1 MSFITDLE
9 KITPEAPAAPAV
21 QEASAVTVEDLKDLQ
36 KAFNE
41 KLEAFNKDIQDKMH
55 AFFEKEKITPVGDSI
70 KNDKESEVD
79 EIGSNTDL

>member
-21 QEASAVTVEDLKDLQ
+21 QEASVTVEDLKDLQ

-41 KLEAFNKDIQDKMH
+41 KLEAFNKDIQDKMN
-55 AFFEKEKITPVGDSI
+55 AFFEKEKITPVGDLNI
-70 KNDKESEVD
+70 NNKESEVD
-79 EIGSNTDL
+79 ENGSNTDL

>member
-21 QEASAVTVEDLKDLQ
+21 QKASAVTVEDLKDLQ

-41 KLEAFNKDIQDKMH
+41 KLEAFNKDIQDKMN

-79 EIGSNTDL
+79 ENGSNTDL